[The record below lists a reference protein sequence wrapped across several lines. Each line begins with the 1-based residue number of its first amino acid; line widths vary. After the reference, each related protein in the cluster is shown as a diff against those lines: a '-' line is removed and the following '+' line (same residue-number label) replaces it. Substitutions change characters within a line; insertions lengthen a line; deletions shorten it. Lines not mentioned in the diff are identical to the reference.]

1 MGRFNRTRWIGSKN
15 RPFFQDRDKKSDRRF
30 FEKSVLRF
38 FDLLVFSCHN
48 ITKTVLV
55 QMLCISP
62 PNLITHGKLTYKLWN
77 FHVKIVYLPCIMR
90 LEVTFSPR
98 RAHGLAHCRL
108 RFHHL
113 YLKLQNV
120 FLFKIYNTIFSFIFI
135 ITILTFIM

>member
-1 MGRFNRTRWIGSKN
+1 MGWFNRIGGSDRKIGRFFKIVTKN
-15 RPFFQDRDKKSDRRF
+15 RIADFWWNLSSD
-30 FEKSVLRF
+30 
-38 FDLLVFSCHN
+38 FSIFWYFPAN
-48 ITKTVLV
+48 IIETVLV